1 MRKLVGGLLVAA
13 MAPMAAASPAV
24 AAPAA
29 PSAVTE
35 SGAHVV
41 SHKDVDGDGHG
52 DVVSLDRL
60 GPHRCAVRVA
70 TASGASARRVM
81 TSDSDPC
88 LWHGAA
94 RIDGRP
100 GVELSV
106 VTLTGASSAWHS
118 LLTWRTGRLVLEE
131 VPENPTL
138 GGRWGVDD
146 AVLSTAGWKRT
157 VVHGEA
163 RMIHREATADPQHPH
178 HRWTGTRAVL
188 AFRYGRWVKIAQQ
201 HRSWTP
207 RQARALA
214 GWHVT
219 GLPRWA

>member
-1 MRKLVGGLLVAA
+1 MRKLVGGLLVAVT
-13 MAPMAAASPAV
+13 APMAATAPAV

-29 PSAVTE
+29 PSVVTG
-35 SGAHVV
+35 SGPHVV
-41 SHKDVDGDGHG
+41 SRKDVDGDGRG
-52 DVVSLDRL
+52 DVVTLRRL

-70 TASGASARRVM
+70 TASGASARRVL
-81 TSDSDPC
+81 TSESDPC

-94 RIDGRP
+94 RIDSRP

-118 LLTWRTGRLVLEE
+118 ILTWRAGALVLEE
-131 VPENPTL
+131 VPEDPTL

-157 VVHGEA
+157 VVNGEA
-163 RMIHREATADPQHPH
+163 RMIHRAATADPQHPH
-178 HRWTGTRAVL
+178 HRWTGTREVL
-188 AFRYGRWVKIAQQ
+188 AFRHGHWVKVAHQR
-201 HRSWTP
+201 RSWTQH
-207 RQARALA
+207 QARALA